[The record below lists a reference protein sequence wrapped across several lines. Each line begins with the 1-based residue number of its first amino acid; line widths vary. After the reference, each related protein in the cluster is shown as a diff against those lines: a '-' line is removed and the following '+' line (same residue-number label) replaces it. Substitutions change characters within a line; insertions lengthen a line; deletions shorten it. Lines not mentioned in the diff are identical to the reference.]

1 MNNFDDCVKALNNK
15 LKSYDENFEVQKVD
29 YPVANRDYVIKY
41 KLIIGG
47 EHLYNDMIV
56 EFSKDK
62 PENAHM
68 YINERYRDEG
78 RIDYSLVEE
87 LYQEFLEELKG

>member
-1 MNNFDDCVKALNNK
+1 MNKFDDCVRALDKK
-15 LKSYDENFEVQKVD
+15 LKAYDENYEVRKVD
-29 YPVANRDYVIKY
+29 YPVANRDYVIDY
-41 KLIIGG
+41 RLVIVG
-47 EHLYNDMIV
+47 EHLFNEMIV